1 MPSTHLF
8 LLLAACFLFITFID
22 AQTFI
27 TGDNSSVA
35 DCTHGCSHK
44 DESRFCL
51 DGNAHFYER
60 ILMGQLRYYIST
72 QVGISLWH
80 KNHKGVARTKNE
92 WVLMAVGG
100 HTATWNRL
108 GSSFAVSGRHVS
120 SFRLSR
126 PFSNGLELIRDVLP
140 LFFLQVKV
148 PEWSDLVKLG
158 VTKDMAPLRQFFRK
172 RHPQGSQVEALKWV
186 DKSENGKGRILSKQ
200 TREDVREG
208 LGMQWRGETD
218 VVTEEIIDQMADM
231 ITDRVEEINHRNR
244 THAPPTH
251 CPIPCEY
258 KNTVNTISLGLS
270 IALNAILIAT
280 LIVVLT
286 KGCGKASRRSRQ
298 LVPTEEQ

>member
-1 MPSTHLF
+1 MRESLAKGENPTRKSPDSWALRHSAEF
-8 LLLAACFLFITFID
+8 LLY
-22 AQTFI
+22 QH
-27 TGDNSSVA
+27 VA
-35 DCTHGCSHK
+35 FSLNLPYPTHGCSHK

-92 WVLMAVGG
+92 
-100 HTATWNRL
+100 
-108 GSSFAVSGRHVS
+108 
-120 SFRLSR
+120 
-126 PFSNGLELIRDVLP
+126 
-140 LFFLQVKV
+140 
-148 PEWSDLVKLG
+148 
-158 VTKDMAPLRQFFRK
+158 
-172 RHPQGSQVEALKWV
+172 
-186 DKSENGKGRILSKQ
+186 

-208 LGMQWRGETD
+208 LGLQWRGETD

-270 IALNAILIAT
+270 SKHECEYKNTVSTISLGMSIALNAILIAT